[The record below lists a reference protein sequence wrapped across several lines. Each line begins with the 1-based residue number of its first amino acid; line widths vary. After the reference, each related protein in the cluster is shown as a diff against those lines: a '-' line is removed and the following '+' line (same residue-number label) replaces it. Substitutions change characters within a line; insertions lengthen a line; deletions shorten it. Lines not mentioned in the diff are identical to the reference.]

1 MHGKKLAEEHEKCTT
16 KAHTLRSMR
25 NARKKHAEKHENVSW
40 RKLISGV
47 LLLEGSRSN
56 PFTEFYCYQAWPNAC
71 AYFYHESIHVCA
83 NGWLF
88 QDLHLHQLAN
98 NSIVVSQLQAK
109 KTSKTLQLWFAYRT
123 VAATR
128 AFRCTSR
135 TGWPMWFEGPGVGKN
150 SSQRTLPR
158 TFRIWKASSWLA
170 PKAVI
175 QTKSQHHTTFEAY
188 RCPFIHPSFLFIQR
202 TRVVAAP
209 TSKRLAR

>member
-1 MHGKKLAEEHEKCTT
+1 MHGKKLAEEHEIEPEMHEKT
-16 KAHTLRSMR
+16 TLRSTR
-25 NARKKHAEKHENVSW
+25 NARQKHARWGAWEMHEKKHENVSW

-56 PFTEFYCYQAWPNAC
+56 PFTDFYCYQAWPNAC

-83 NGWLF
+83 NGWLS
-88 QDLHLHQLAN
+88 QDLHLHQRTN
-98 NSIVVSQLQAK
+98 NSIVVSQLQAE

-150 SSQRTLPR
+150 SSQRTLTR
-158 TFRIWKASSWLA
+158 TFRIWKNIILASS
-170 PKAVI
+170 
-175 QTKSQHHTTFEAY
+175 KSGDPNKITTSHDFWG
-188 RCPFIHPSFLFIQR
+188 L
-202 TRVVAAP
+202 
-209 TSKRLAR
+209 